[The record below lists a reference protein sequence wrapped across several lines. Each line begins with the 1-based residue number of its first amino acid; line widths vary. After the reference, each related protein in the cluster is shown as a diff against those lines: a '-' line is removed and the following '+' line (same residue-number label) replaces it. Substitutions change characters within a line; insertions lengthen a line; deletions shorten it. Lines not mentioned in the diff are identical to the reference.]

1 MRTLIFD
8 IDGMTSEACAA
19 CVHRALAGVH
29 GVAYSDVCQ
38 RTDTATVLADTA
50 LLMPGQIEAVIAG
63 LGYVARMGQIVSHES
78 ETA

>member
-1 MRTLIFD
+1 MRTPIFD

-38 RTDTATVLADTA
+38 RTDTATILADSA
-50 LLMPGQIEAVIAG
+50 LLMPGQIEAAIAR
-63 LGYVARMGQIVSHES
+63 LGYVARMRQMVSHER
-78 ETA
+78 ETV

>member
-1 MRTLIFD
+1 MRTLILD

-19 CVHRALAGVH
+19 CVHHALAGIH

-50 LLMPGQIEAVIAG
+50 LLVPGQIEAVIAR
-63 LGYVARMGQIVSHES
+63 LGYVARVRQIVSHES
-78 ETA
+78 EMA